1 MTKQK
6 FFKLNNLISIS
17 DTKDIVSLTKLSR
30 IMKLDRRPVNRMKEL
45 GILKS
50 IGNIYSEVGIIEAYK
65 RPSKKRIRDIKKEYV
80 DIQKKKFNK
89 TIYLKS

>member
-1 MTKQK
+1 
-6 FFKLNNLISIS
+6 
-17 DTKDIVSLTKLSR
+17 
-30 IMKLDRRPVNRMKEL
+30 MKEL

-50 IGNIYSEVGIIEAYK
+50 IGKIYSEVGIIEAYK
-65 RPSKKRIRDIKKEYV
+65 RPSKKRIRDMKKEYV